1 MKPHEILGCDYVG
14 RAVGPPEVE
23 GLMLEDAI
31 PYVHG

>member
-1 MKPHEILGCDYVG
+1 MKPHEILGCDYVR
-14 RAVGPPEVE
+14 RAVPEVE